1 MPDSAPA
8 GGKVA
13 ELVLPKTNWTLRR
26 LVFFTVLLTI
36 TVAAVWRLGDLLADG
51 GTTAIEL
58 AILAVFTVNFAWIA
72 GAFVTA
78 CIGFCL
84 KLFAARP
91 VATAAPIIDLD
102 RSRGAPTG
110 RTAIVMPAYN
120 EATAPLFAGLE
131 ALQNS
136 LERTGHRR
144 RFDLILLSDTRDP
157 DLARAEEISVK
168 AFRARHGGSDAL
180 LYRRRENNIGKKA
193 GNIEEFCQNRG
204 RDYDYMVVL
213 DADSIMS
220 GEAIVRLARLMDARP
235 EAGIIQTLPRLVG
248 QNTLFGRLEQFG
260 YRLCCDVMALGLAF
274 WQGPDGN
281 YFGHNAIIRMGA
293 FREHCR
299 LPRLSGRGP
308 LSGEIMSHDFVEA
321 AMLRRA
327 GYEIWFIPDGQGS
340 YEGCP
345 SNALDHAKRDRRWCQ
360 GNLQHAWLLG
370 TPGLRSLS
378 RLHLLIGITS
388 YVASVWWL
396 LLIILGI
403 AASASLK
410 VDPTYFPDGF
420 SLFPTWPM
428 DRSDEFFSLLMVTAV
443 LLFMPKVLGLTL
455 LMVDRQI
462 PRGWEARLAL
472 LIGALLEALYSVLR
486 APILMVFHTLFISLV
501 VLGRRIGWDAAIRDD
516 RKIDLGAALR
526 FHLPQTVAGVLL
538 LGLTSWLAPGQ
549 IWWIVPVLAGLF
561 GCVPLTML
569 TGHPAVG
576 PICRRMGLFVIP
588 EEAATPVE
596 LAHVTPAIEGRRAV
610 VVRPADVSV

>member
-1 MPDSAPA
+1 MDSLTPNSRM
-8 GGKVA
+8 A
-13 ELVLPKTNWTLRR
+13 EKVLPKTNWTLRR
-26 LVFFTVLLTI
+26 LGFFAALLSI
-36 TVAAVWRLGDLLADG
+36 TAAAVWRLSDLLAEG

-91 VATAAPIIDLD
+91 VAMAAPIVDLD
-102 RSRGAPTG
+102 RANGAPRG

-120 EATAPLFAGLE
+120 EATVPLFAGLE
-131 ALQNS
+131 ALHQS
-136 LERTGHRR
+136 LVRTGHRR
-144 RFDLILLSDTRDP
+144 HFDLILLSDTRDTG
-157 DLARAEEISVK
+157 LARAEEMSVE
-168 AFRARHGGSDAL
+168 AFRARHGGSNAL
-180 LYRRRENNIGKKA
+180 LYRRRESNSGKKA
-193 GNIEEFCQNRG
+193 GNIEEFCQSRG
-204 RDYDYMVVL
+204 HDYDYMVVL

-220 GEAIVRLARLMDARP
+220 GDAIVRLARLMDARP
-235 EAGIIQTLPRLVG
+235 EAGIVQTLPRLVG

-281 YFGHNAIIRMGA
+281 YFGHNAIIRMAA
-293 FREHCR
+293 FRDHCR

-345 SNALDHAKRDRRWCQ
+345 SNAVDHAKRDRRWCQ

-370 TPGLRSLS
+370 TPGLRPLS

-396 LLIILGI
+396 LLIVLGI

-455 LMVDRQI
+455 LVADRHS
-462 PRGWEARLAL
+462 PRGWDARLSL
-472 LIGALLEALYSVLR
+472 LISALLEALYSVLR

-501 VLGRRIGWDAAIRDD
+501 LLGRRIGWDAAIRDD

-526 FHLPQTVAGVLL
+526 FHLPHTVAGVSL
-538 LGLTSWLAPGQ
+538 LGLTSWLAPDQ

-576 PICRRMGLFVIP
+576 AACRRMGLFAIP
-588 EEAATPVE
+588 EESATPLE
-596 LAHVTPAIEGRRAV
+596 LVHVTPAPDGHRPV
-610 VVRPADVSV
+610 VARPADASA